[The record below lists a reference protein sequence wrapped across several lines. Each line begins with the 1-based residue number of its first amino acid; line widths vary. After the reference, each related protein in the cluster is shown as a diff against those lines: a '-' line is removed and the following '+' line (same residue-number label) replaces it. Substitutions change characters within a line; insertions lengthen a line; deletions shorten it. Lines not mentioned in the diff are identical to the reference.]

1 MSLYTNIPHDLGLTA
16 IEYYIDKS
24 YDLLPNRFTKSF
36 ILESIKFILQNN
48 NFIFQDIMFN
58 QLTGTAM
65 GDNIAPPYA
74 ILSIGY
80 LEETQL
86 YPQVQ
91 REFNMEDSL
100 YIENNFLRYIDDGF
114 ILLKSTI
121 DIYVLTNILN
131 NLHPMIK
138 FTVEPGKQT
147 TDQQEINFLDIMVIL
162 NRNGT
167 IETDIYYKETNCHD
181 YLNYHSHHPIHIKNN
196 IPYNL
201 AKRIIVFVSN
211 HNRMK
216 FRLNQMR
223 QWLIKCGYPDK
234 IIDKGFHNAALQGPA
249 PNPEEQKEN
258 ISFVSNYYSNYNN
271 YKLCSTKYTKY

>member
-114 ILLKSTI
+114 ILLKS
-121 DIYVLTNILN
+121 NI
-131 NLHPMIK
+131 
-138 FTVEPGKQT
+138 
-147 TDQQEINFLDIMVIL
+147 
-162 NRNGT
+162 
-167 IETDIYYKETNCHD
+167 
-181 YLNYHSHHPIHIKNN
+181 
-196 IPYNL
+196 
-201 AKRIIVFVSN
+201 
-211 HNRMK
+211 
-216 FRLNQMR
+216 
-223 QWLIKCGYPDK
+223 
-234 IIDKGFHNAALQGPA
+234 
-249 PNPEEQKEN
+249 
-258 ISFVSNYYSNYNN
+258 
-271 YKLCSTKYTKY
+271 